1 MRWCVLML
9 GVMSSPVVWGH
20 GVHATE
26 PGFMSGLLHPM
37 TGIDHVLAAAG
48 MGWWLGLQRFTR
60 LSIPLY
66 CAALMAGI
74 ALADLWGGG
83 AGNVFAGIE
92 RMLAVTLILTG
103 LFLYKPLRLPQLPA
117 AAVIG
122 AVFCCHFYAHIIEM
136 PPATSGHGALYALGF
151 SIATVSMIAAAALS
165 CKAISGR
172 AAAASMTRLAGAAIA
187 AAGVTA
193 FGLA

>member
-1 MRWCVLML
+1 MRWFVLML

-20 GVHATE
+20 GVHAAE

-37 TGIDHVLAAAG
+37 TGIDHVLAAVG

-66 CAALMAGI
+66 CVALTAGI
-74 ALADLWGGG
+74 VPALWSG
-83 AGNVFAGIE
+83 AGNDFAGIE
-92 RMLAVTLILTG
+92 WMLAVTLIFTG

-122 AVFCCHFYAHIIEM
+122 AVFCCHFYAHITEM
-136 PPATSGHGALYALGF
+136 PPAMSGHGALYTLGF
-151 SIATVSMIAAAALS
+151 FIATVSMIAASALS
-165 CKAISGR
+165 CTAVSGR
-172 AAAASMTRLAGAAIA
+172 AVAVSMTRFAGAAIA
-187 AAGVTA
+187 AAGVTVL
-193 FGLA
+193 GLA